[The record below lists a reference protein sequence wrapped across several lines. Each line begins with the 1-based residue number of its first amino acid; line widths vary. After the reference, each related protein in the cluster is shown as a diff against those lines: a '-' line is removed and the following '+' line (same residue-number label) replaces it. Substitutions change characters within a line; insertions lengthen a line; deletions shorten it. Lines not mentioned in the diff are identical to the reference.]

1 METQQ
6 QTQNV
11 RAEIIALEVG
21 DKADFPI
28 LRYEYVLSCRT
39 KLAKALGRTF
49 DSRTALNDKEEMR
62 VYIERTL

>member
-6 QTQNV
+6 TTQNV

-21 DKADFPI
+21 AEADFPI

-39 KLAKALGRTF
+39 KLAKALSRTF
-49 DSRTALNDKEEMR
+49 DSRTATNTENETR
-62 VYIERTL
+62 VFIKRTY